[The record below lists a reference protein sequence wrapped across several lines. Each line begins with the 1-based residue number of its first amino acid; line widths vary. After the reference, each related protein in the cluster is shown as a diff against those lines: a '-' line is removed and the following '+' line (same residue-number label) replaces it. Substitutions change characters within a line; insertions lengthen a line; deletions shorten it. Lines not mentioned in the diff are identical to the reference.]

1 MQKPL
6 RKKKRDIGG
15 IVLTV
20 LFSLVCILYVMPIV
34 EVLINSFKTHSA
46 INTDTFA
53 LPNAGTFAGTSNYVK
68 GMTFGNYPFLKSLL
82 YSIVIT
88 ILSVTLILL
97 CTSMAAWFIS
107 RVGGR
112 FSRLFYLGCVFS
124 MIVPF
129 QMVMFP
135 LVSVANDLYLNTP
148 WTIPVI
154 YLGFGAGLAVF
165 MFSGF
170 VKSLPLE
177 IEEAARRSSPSAFS
191 RSCGCGTTTSCPP
204 SCSTSTNTRPFPSM
218 CSICRAAMARPTSA
232 QRWPS

>member
-154 YLGFGAGLAVF
+154 YLGGVLQLKGITGMPWEAAV
-165 MFSGF
+165 MSGVVPF
-170 VKSLPLE
+170 IPLDIVKSLC
-177 IEEAARRSSPSAFS
+177 AAAL
-191 RSCGCGTTTSCPP
+191 
-204 SCSTSTNTRPFPSM
+204 
-218 CSICRAAMARPTSA
+218 ARPLLALGLKGT
-232 QRWPS
+232 QD